1 MCKICNMCKC
11 VLQCEH
17 KNNFVIYKGEIGMQT
32 KLDYNREQYNVVVR
46 KELKTPF
53 VTEVEVVFTPIN
65 NHRIVRENLSGIK
78 NSSIMNRLH
87 LSFDHRV
94 YNIHEF
100 NHEDLTFKYTGE
112 LYPED
117 IVELEDELKKNQ
129 CFDKEV
135 VNVQKDK
142 N

>member
-1 MCKICNMCKC
+1 
-11 VLQCEH
+11 
-17 KNNFVIYKGEIGMQT
+17 MQT
-32 KLDYNREQYNVVVR
+32 KLDYNREQYNVIVR
-46 KELKTPF
+46 RELKTPY

-87 LSFDHRV
+87 LSFNHRV
-94 YNIHEF
+94 DNIHNF
-100 NHEDLTFKYTGE
+100 SHEDLTFKYTGE

-129 CFDKEV
+129 GFNKEV

-142 N
+142 H

>member
-1 MCKICNMCKC
+1 MR
-11 VLQCEH
+11 
-17 KNNFVIYKGEIGMQT
+17 T

-53 VTEVEVVFTPIN
+53 VTEVEVVFTPIKSN
-65 NHRIVRENLSGIK
+65 RLVRENLSGIK

-87 LSFDHRV
+87 LSFDHKV
-94 YNIHEF
+94 DNIHEF
-100 NHEDLTFKYTGE
+100 NHEDLTFKYIGE

-117 IVELEDELKKNQ
+117 VLELEDELKKNH
-129 CFDKEV
+129 CFVKEV

-142 N
+142 H

>member
-1 MCKICNMCKC
+1 M
-11 VLQCEH
+11 LQCEH
-17 KNNFVIYKGEIGMQT
+17 KNNFVIYKGETGMQT

-46 KELKTPF
+46 RELKTPY

-94 YNIHEF
+94 ANIHEF
-100 NHEDLTFKYTGE
+100 NHEDITFKYIGE

-129 CFDKEV
+129 CFVKEV

-142 N
+142 H

>member
-1 MCKICNMCKC
+1 MCKICNMCKY

-17 KNNFVIYKGEIGMQT
+17 KNNFVIYKGETGMQT

-53 VTEVEVVFTPIN
+53 VTEVEVIFTPIKSN
-65 NHRIVRENLSGIK
+65 RIVRENLKGIK
-78 NSSIMNRLH
+78 DSSILNRLH
-87 LSFDHRV
+87 LSFDHRID
-94 YNIHEF
+94 NIHEF
-100 NHEDLTFKYTGE
+100 NNEDLTFKYVGE

-117 IVELEDELKKNQ
+117 IVELEEELKKSH
-129 CFDKEV
+129 CFVKEV

-142 N
+142 H

>member
-1 MCKICNMCKC
+1 
-11 VLQCEH
+11 
-17 KNNFVIYKGEIGMQT
+17 MQT
-32 KLDYNREQYNVVVR
+32 KLNYNREQYNVVVR

-53 VTEVEVVFTPIN
+53 VTEVEVVFTPIKSN
-65 NHRIVRENLSGIK
+65 RIVRENLSGIK

-94 YNIHEF
+94 DNIHEF
-100 NHEDLTFKYTGE
+100 NHEDLTFKYVGE

-117 IVELEDELKKNQ
+117 ILELEDELKKNHV
-129 CFDKEV
+129 FNKEV